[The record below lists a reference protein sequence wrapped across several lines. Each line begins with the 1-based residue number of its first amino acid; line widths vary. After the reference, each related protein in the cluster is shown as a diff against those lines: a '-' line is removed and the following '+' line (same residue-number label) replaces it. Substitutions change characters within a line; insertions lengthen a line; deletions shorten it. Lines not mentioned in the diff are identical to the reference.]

1 MFKSKRKRVPLY
13 WWILRRAL
21 MTTILIVVAAGFW
34 LSRPPKNIVIE
45 APLPTAQPPSIQTI
59 VYLKNGNLW
68 RVTTSPIVQAEL
80 IADLDADIWYLSYVD
95 EGRSISD
102 PTKDA
107 FLRISFDGENVEI
120 IVEDQGEGFK
130 LDELADP
137 TQAENLLK
145 PCGRGILIIRSFMDE
160 VKLSP
165 KEGGGTR
172 LRMLKKLPE
181 VTA

>member
-1 MFKSKRKRVPLY
+1 MTFELTIPSKLEE
-13 WWILRRAL
+13 L
-21 MTTILIVVAAGFW
+21 
-34 LSRPPKNIVIE
+34 E
-45 APLPTAQPPSIQTI
+45 A
-59 VYLKNGNLW
+59 
-68 RVTTSPIVQAEL
+68 VQRL
-80 IADLDADIWYLSYVD
+80 IAEATVAFGLSEDIAYWMELTIS
-95 EGRSISD
+95 ESMINAIRHGNQSD

-107 FLRISFDGENVEI
+107 YLSITFDGENVEI

-160 VKLSP
+160 VKLSQ

-172 LRMLKKLPE
+172 LRMLKRLPE